1 MVIYKVILSGWWFG
15 TMDFYDFP
23 IILGISSSQLTIR
36 PSFFRGVGLNH
47 QPVDVGPGDLLT
59 LSAGAVAPVDCSA
72 RGVLLNGGHR
82 PGHLSLDISD

>member
-1 MVIYKVILSGWWFG
+1 MTFMTFHSVGNV
-15 TMDFYDFP
+15 M
-23 IILGISSSQLTIR
+23 SSQLTIR